1 MLIIL
6 PLKLNEEIFRSYD
19 IRGVYG
25 KDIDE
30 QLARKIGSAFGEL
43 IGPGKKVLVGRDVRV
58 SSPSLA
64 DNLIK
69 GVLGRGLDI
78 VYAGV
83 IPTPLLYFAISH
95 YKLDGGITV
104 SASHN
109 PPEWNGFKVCRKD
122 AYVVGLGTGL
132 ETMRESV
139 KRDAFASTKEGK
151 MVDRSTEITKE
162 YLDSLAGKIGKLDGI
177 RVGIDPGNGAYS
189 GLATGIFRRK
199 GAEVRAINDVPDGRF
214 PSRSPE
220 PNPKTI
226 TALIDLVKSEH
237 LDMGI
242 AFDGDGDRVLFVT
255 EKGEV
260 IGGDIAL
267 ALMVKEYL
275 KKGEKVAYEPTCS
288 MSVED
293 EIAERGGVALLTKV
307 GHSNFKE
314 MMKREKARFGGEIS
328 GHMYFEETYGADD
341 GLFAALKMAELL
353 CRKKAGF
360 SQLIGQLPRYVK
372 YYAEFDTEDKK
383 KFKAV
388 EKASADFSKLGYR
401 IIDIDG
407 VKVITEDGWLLMR
420 ASNTGPKIK
429 VAAEAKTQKRL
440 LQLEKMIEDELSK
453 TL

>member
-139 KRDAFASTKEGK
+139 KRDAFASTKEI
-151 MVDRSTEITKE
+151 DR
-162 YLDSLAGKIGKLDGI
+162 DGH
-177 RVGIDPGNGAYS
+177 
-189 GLATGIFRRK
+189 
-199 GAEVRAINDVPDGRF
+199 RA
-214 PSRSPE
+214 
-220 PNPKTI
+220 
-226 TALIDLVKSEH
+226 
-237 LDMGI
+237 
-242 AFDGDGDRVLFVT
+242 
-255 EKGEV
+255 
-260 IGGDIAL
+260 
-267 ALMVKEYL
+267 
-275 KKGEKVAYEPTCS
+275 
-288 MSVED
+288 D
-293 EIAERGGVALLTKV
+293 EA
-307 GHSNFKE
+307 
-314 MMKREKARFGGEIS
+314 
-328 GHMYFEETYGADD
+328 
-341 GLFAALKMAELL
+341 
-353 CRKKAGF
+353 
-360 SQLIGQLPRYVK
+360 
-372 YYAEFDTEDKK
+372 
-383 KFKAV
+383 
-388 EKASADFSKLGYR
+388 
-401 IIDIDG
+401 
-407 VKVITEDGWLLMR
+407 
-420 ASNTGPKIK
+420 
-429 VAAEAKTQKRL
+429 
-440 LQLEKMIEDELSK
+440 
-453 TL
+453 